1 MPVSTSFGE
10 LDDLNRSSSDAA
22 DSSSG
27 VHEGEDEADFVGV
40 EKNRVARLAIG
51 SSRWR
56 ACGTCE
62 LVMGPITADAGGDGS
77 GIGSMG
83 GVRDSGRREPGAD
96 LGNQDEM
103 EGRRVL
109 GWGKARG
116 GTACVVVRRLFGL
129 STATSIDK
137 WGSWS
142 PSFDSDTS
150 SHLRFEY
157 WVRALSVLEHRK
169 QPRTS
174 NIWTFSCNSRMYA
187 TTFSRISSLN
197 SFSCLWSPWL
207 AEGFFLD
214 PDPNPSSSS
223 SSSPFSAL
231 SSAVT
236 EGFRP
241 ASAGTSSRS
250 IARASFIFARLA
262 FSMRE

>member
-1 MPVSTSFGE
+1 MPVSPSFGG

-62 LVMGPITADAGGDGS
+62 LVMGPITADAGGHERL
-77 GIGSMG
+77 MG
-83 GVRDSGRREPGAD
+83 WVRDSGRRESGTD
-96 LGNQDEM
+96 RGSQDEM

-109 GWGKARG
+109 GWGKAR

-142 PSFDSDTS
+142 SSFDSDTS
-150 SHLRFEY
+150 SRLRFEY

-174 NIWTFSCNSRMYA
+174 NMRTFSCNS
-187 TTFSRISSLN
+187 
-197 SFSCLWSPWL
+197 
-207 AEGFFLD
+207 
-214 PDPNPSSSS
+214 
-223 SSSPFSAL
+223 
-231 SSAVT
+231 
-236 EGFRP
+236 
-241 ASAGTSSRS
+241 
-250 IARASFIFARLA
+250 
-262 FSMRE
+262 